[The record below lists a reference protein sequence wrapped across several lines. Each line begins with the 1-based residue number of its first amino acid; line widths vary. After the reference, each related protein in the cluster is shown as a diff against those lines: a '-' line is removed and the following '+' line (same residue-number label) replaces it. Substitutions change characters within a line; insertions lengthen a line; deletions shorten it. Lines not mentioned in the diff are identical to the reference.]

1 MAHHIT
7 ESGFLDQTSGIRYFM
22 KSDYEKSGYPQ
33 QLDFYEI
40 ILVTSG
46 TFSLN
51 LCGKDLSLP
60 MASMLVIRPGD
71 IYLRAEDESTYI
83 ALAFSRNYVDDLIRY
98 MEYDDSLEKNLKQ
111 RFLEPLSLKHEE
123 FLNVKGYME
132 AIGGTMVTRARDART
147 LMKMFLFE
155 IFIKYYRPDSYIEVQ
170 NYEQIPKWLSRALS
184 DWQTPENRQK
194 GLEFFCQY
202 TNFSREHI
210 CRTFKKCLNMSPT
223 AYLNSQ
229 RLNYAVSLMKNTNA
243 SIIDIAYEAG
253 FKSSSR
259 FYQIFKQV
267 YGMSPRDYCSLKNM
281 KKM

>member
-7 ESGFLDQTSGIRYFM
+7 ESVFLDPISGIRYLV

-51 LCGKDLSLP
+51 LCGKDLALP

-71 IYLRAEDESTYI
+71 IYLKTEDESTYI
-83 ALAFSRNYVDDLIRY
+83 TLAFSRTYVDDLTRY

-111 RFLEPLSLKHEE
+111 RFLEPISLKHEE
-123 FLNVKGYME
+123 FLNIKERME
-132 AIGGTMVTRARDART
+132 TIGGSMVARTRDARI
-147 LMKMFLFE
+147 LMKTFLFE
-155 IFIKYYRPDSYIEVQ
+155 IFIKYYRSDSYIEVQ

-194 GLEFFCQY
+194 GLEFFCEY

-281 KKM
+281 KKL